1 MVIYIKKAVAV
12 AVTTVMKQATVADVV
27 VIITTMTTI
36 ITTMTTIIMT
46 MVTAMA
52 VVAVVDTG
60 IIIN

>member
-1 MVIYIKKAVAV
+1 MAIYIKKAVAV
-12 AVTTVMKQATVADVV
+12 AVTTVMKQATVADVAA
-27 VIITTMTTI
+27 I

-52 VVAVVDTG
+52 VVVVVDTG

>member
-12 AVTTVMKQATVADVV
+12 AVTTVMKQGTVADVA
-27 VIITTMTTI
+27 VIITI
-36 ITTMTTIIMT
+36 MTTIIMT